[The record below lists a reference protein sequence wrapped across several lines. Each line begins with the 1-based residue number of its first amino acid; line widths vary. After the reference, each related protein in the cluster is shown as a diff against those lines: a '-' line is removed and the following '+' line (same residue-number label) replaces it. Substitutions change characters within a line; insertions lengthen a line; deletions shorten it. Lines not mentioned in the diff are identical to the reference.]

1 MLQPTF
7 GVRKDGFGAQT
18 RTEAIF
24 STYRVASCLRVTS
37 WRPRGLGIGS
47 SKARAHPLSGID
59 GAGCFASGVLL
70 PAEIRTDIGTA
81 PAAGLAGKSRLN
93 VGQAHVI
100 RPLFGAVRRPMAALV
115 IRAIDQDP
123 AQASG
128 AQFCE
133 GYLFGAGELGH
144 APLQRGRSGE
154 TIPRAFLF
162 PETLTFEVDPMYGP
176 ALR

>member
-24 STYRVASCLRVTS
+24 STYRERGGLLLERDELAAA
-37 WRPRGLGIGS
+37 RPRFGS

-100 RPLFGAVRRPMAALV
+100 RPLFGADRRPMAALESE
-115 IRAIDQDP
+115 Q
-123 AQASG
+123 
-128 AQFCE
+128 
-133 GYLFGAGELGH
+133 
-144 APLQRGRSGE
+144 
-154 TIPRAFLF
+154 
-162 PETLTFEVDPMYGP
+162 
-176 ALR
+176 